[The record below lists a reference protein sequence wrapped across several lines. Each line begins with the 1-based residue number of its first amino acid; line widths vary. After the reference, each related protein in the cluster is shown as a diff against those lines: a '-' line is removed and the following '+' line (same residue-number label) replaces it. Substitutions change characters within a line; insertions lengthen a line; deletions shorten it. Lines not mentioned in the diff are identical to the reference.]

1 MRVTVRQAYLSNK
14 AFAIF
19 YDADTDGDASVYL
32 AASEAYLHMTLRSAI
47 GETGIRRVLFC
58 WNDVL
63 LPRMWQQNMNMK
75 IRKEQLSQHGS
86 WYSWGLDIMCLLVWL
101 LMLLYIMSLD
111 WFKTIY
117 IYIYVAHFT
126 CSTHIVPYVWIRSCH
141 LILVQV
147 RQMMWK

>member
-75 IRKEQLSQHGS
+75 IRKERLSQHGS
-86 WYSWGLDIMCLLVWL
+86 WYSWGLDIMCLLAWL
-101 LMLLYIMSLD
+101 LMVLYIMSLD
-111 WFKTIY
+111 CTACVGLRLFTFTYMWLISH
-117 IYIYVAHFT
+117 VAH
-126 CSTHIVPYVWIRSCH
+126 
-141 LILVQV
+141 ILFPTYELEAVT
-147 RQMMWK
+147 